1 VWADERGLIDAGVEP
16 WTELPLW
23 VGEGADPTDAGFMQI
38 SSARAVSEGLAF
50 RPVEDV
56 ARDTISWDRE
66 HPEFRSAATL
76 SPERESEL
84 LAAFAG

>member
-1 VWADERGLIDAGVEP
+1 
-16 WTELPLW
+16 
-23 VGEGADPTDAGFMQI
+23 MQI

-56 ARDTISWDRE
+56 VRDTISWDRE
-66 HPEFRSAATL
+66 HPEFRSAAAL

-84 LAAFAG
+84 LAAFAA